1 MRNSDSKQTTTS
13 DDALLKA
20 LREAAANRAEPDR
33 VEALIGLPALLN
45 TRRPPGREALRIADI
60 APDPDYQTSLPDLV
74 AAADVVYWDHGWTRA
89 VVRIAGL
96 VWHQDGRSEV
106 FCGMIYPP

>member
-1 MRNSDSKQTTTS
+1 MNQISTNE
-13 DDALLKA
+13 DALVKA
-20 LREAAANRAEPDR
+20 LRDAAANQAQPDS
-33 VEALIGLPALLN
+33 VEDLIGLPALLN

-74 AAADVVYWDHGWTRA
+74 AAADVVYWDHGWTRD

-96 VWHQDGRSEV
+96 VWHHDGRIEV